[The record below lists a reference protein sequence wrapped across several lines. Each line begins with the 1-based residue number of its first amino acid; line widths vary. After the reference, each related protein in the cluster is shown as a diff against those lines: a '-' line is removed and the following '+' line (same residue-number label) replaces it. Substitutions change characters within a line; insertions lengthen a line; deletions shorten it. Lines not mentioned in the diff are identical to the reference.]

1 MDALKNGWSAGSP
14 SQSDRS
20 PKNLSSD
27 QPCCFNGQ
35 CGIQA
40 CPPISSYDLLPSL
53 LYSSLLYIG
62 TRMTRDSARRASSSA
77 REKNGGNSGDS
88 PSSTSEVG
96 HLTHVTFNWK
106 TGIILRKK
114 LKIGS
119 TVSFCSTGLLYNK
132 TGKVSTSQT

>member
-14 SQSDRS
+14 SQKPFFRS
-20 PKNLSSD
+20 TLLLQWLVRHSSVSPN
-27 QPCCFNGQ
+27 QQLRPF
-35 CGIQA
+35 A
-40 CPPISSYDLLPSL
+40 FPSVFF
-53 LYSSLLYIG
+53 YIG

-119 TVSFCSTGLLYNK
+119 TVSLCSTGLLYNK